1 MTKNNSSKDLF
12 HAYFSFI
19 FSNRALIFT
28 LFISLFLLLAYSS
41 TGIKLTENIM
51 DILPD
56 SDPVIK
62 KHRQILKV
70 FNRLDL
76 TFIDIGPSSNK
87 ETVSHEKLIKTADKV
102 ASRLSSSDLIGDL
115 FYRWDKGEISDT
127 IDYLR
132 KYRSNFFTYED
143 SISTSKKLG
152 PENIRNSIKQWIMM
166 LSESPTPM
174 LAQAFHRD
182 PLSFDALLLNKLKEL
197 RAKNDA
203 IHIVDGRIFS
213 QDNNHILLLAKP
225 KHSGTDSERAGEFV
239 TFMEDLIQK
248 TKKELNSDDIHI
260 AYIGSHRFSLDNST
274 MIKGDIKRT
283 ISISIIAILTLSL
296 LVYRRPLLSILT
308 LLPALFGAFFASGV
322 TRLISP
328 DISAI
333 SIGCGSMLIGIAVD
347 YGIHILYHVDNFLET
362 TTRKENL
369 LKILNKLIRP
379 LMLGALTT
387 VTAFLTLQLSLVPG
401 LKQLGLFAALGISG
415 AFVFSIVVLPLL
427 IPKGDKTLKEKPTLS
442 IANIYGPFFI
452 WTARNRSLI
461 ILSTFIF
468 SLLSIFGV
476 FKLQFEGDI
485 QKLNA
490 YSINTKK
497 DWDIILDSFGSTMSS
512 TSVAIQAK
520 TLDRAL
526 DDNDILYEEVL
537 KLQESDLIKGNDSI
551 SKILPGPKKS
561 AENRV
566 RWKEFWTNA
575 KVKSLESDLSLASEE
590 FRIRPGAFL
599 KLSES
604 LPGEMPSFI
613 ADDGRKGH
621 LKNMVSNQIAV
632 SDSEAF
638 VITNLKLSTI
648 EDFPLVTDAITKR
661 LPDAIITNSRFFVS
675 HMIELIYSEL
685 KSLGGFALFFV
696 TIFLILYKRNASK
709 VATLLFPLFIS
720 LLWTFG
726 SMGLLGIKMNI
737 MNSVVVI
744 FIFGLV
750 VDYCIFLQ
758 SAWQNSTSESDPHL
772 SHTCGAISISAL
784 TTICGLGSLLFANH
798 PALHSIG
805 ITAFLGII
813 SGIISVLLIIP
824 LISSRKPNIPLT
836 TT

>member
-1 MTKNNSSKDLF
+1 MTDNNSSKSFF
-12 HAYFSFI
+12 HSYFSFI
-19 FSNRALIFT
+19 FSNKKLIFT
-28 LFISLFLLLAYSS
+28 LFTSLFLLLAYLS

-76 TFIDIGPSSNK
+76 TFIDIGPSSDK
-87 ETVSHEKLIKTADKV
+87 ESISQERLIKTADKV
-102 ASRLSSSDLIGDL
+102 ADLLSSSNLIEDL

-127 IDYLR
+127 LDYLR
-132 KYRSNFFTYED
+132 KYRANFFTKED
-143 SISTSKKLG
+143 STSTLNKLG
-152 PENIRNSIKQWIMM
+152 PENISNSIKQWIMM

-174 LAQAFHRD
+174 LARAFHRD

-197 RAKNDA
+197 RAKNDS
-203 IHIVDGRIFS
+203 IRIEDGRIFS
-213 QDNNHILLLAKP
+213 QDMNHILLLVKP
-225 KHSGTDSERAGEFV
+225 KYSGTDSERAGEFV
-239 TFMEDLIQK
+239 TFMEGLIQK

-260 AYIGSHRFSLDNST
+260 AYLGSHRFSLDNST
-274 MIKGDIKRT
+274 MIKGDITRT
-283 ISISIIAILTLSL
+283 ISISILTILTLSL

-308 LLPALFGAFFASGV
+308 LLPALFGAFFASGI

-347 YGIHILYHVDNFLET
+347 YGIHILYHVDNSLET
-362 TTRKENL
+362 DNYKENL
-369 LKILNKLIRP
+369 LNILNRLIRP
-379 LMLGALTT
+379 LILGALTT
-387 VTAFLTLQLSLVPG
+387 VTAFLTLQLSQIPG

-415 AFVFSIVVLPLL
+415 AFIFSILVLPLL
-427 IPKGDKTLKEKPTLS
+427 IPKGKKALKKKPFLT
-442 IANIYGPFFI
+442 IANIYGPFFT
-452 WTARNRSLI
+452 WASRNRSII

-468 SLLSIFGV
+468 SLLSVFGL
-476 FKLQFEGDI
+476 FRLEFEGDV

-490 YSINTKK
+490 YSIDTKK
-497 DWDIILDSFGSTMSS
+497 DWDIVLDSFGSTMSS
-512 TSVAIQAK
+512 TSVAISAK

-537 KLQESDLIKGNDSI
+537 KLQGSGLIKGNDSI
-551 SKILPGPKKS
+551 SNILPGPKKS

-566 RWKEFWTNA
+566 RWKEFWTGA
-575 KVKSLESDLSLASEE
+575 RVKSLESDLLVVSEE

-599 KLSES
+599 QLSES

-613 ADDGRKGH
+613 AVHARKGH
-621 LKNMVSNQIAV
+621 LKNMVSNQIALNE
-632 SDSEAF
+632 SEAF
-638 VITNLKLSTI
+638 VITNLKLSKI
-648 EDFPLVTDAITKR
+648 ENFPLVIDAINKR
-661 LPDAIITNSRFFVS
+661 LPEAIVTNSRFFVS
-675 HMIELIYSEL
+675 HMIELIHSEL

-696 TIFLILYKRNASK
+696 TIFLILYKRNASR
-709 VATLLFPLFIS
+709 VAKLLLPLFIS

-726 SMGLLGIKMNI
+726 SMGILGIRMNI

-758 SAWQNSTSESDPHL
+758 SAWQDSSSDNDPHL

-784 TTICGLGSLLFANH
+784 TTIFGLGSLLFANH

-805 ITAFLGII
+805 VTAFLGII
-813 SGIISVLLIIP
+813 SGIISVLLIVP
-824 LISSRKPNIPLT
+824 LISSRRSDRQIT
-836 TT
+836 TD